1 MEYDINGSMNG
12 NKQNQ
17 CDYVNGDRCDY
28 NGKHPDHAFFEFTFR
43 RFFDDGGQPYP
54 IRLND
59 IERAFGSTAHHRAAT
74 SDNTQ
79 SSPVYV

>member
-1 MEYDINGSMNG
+1 MEYDCNGSSNG
-12 NKQNQ
+12 SKHQ

-43 RFFDDGGQPYP
+43 RFFDDGGLPYP

-59 IERAFGSTAHHRAAT
+59 IERASNIGHRVANG
-74 SDNTQ
+74 DNTQ